1 MRKSRLL
8 IFGLIIGLI
17 TTAALLVSCF
27 PTTDT
32 DTGTGTGT
40 EETTTGAS
48 WTSSLI
54 MIGFVVLIFVM
65 MYFFTIRPQRKRQ
78 QEQSKMIDELKRGDK
93 VVTIGGL
100 YGVIENVAED
110 SITIR
115 VESGTTL
122 RFVKS
127 AIATKVSEQQPQTG
141 PK

>member
-8 IFGLIIGLI
+8 IIGLVI
-17 TTAALLVSCF
+17 GLLTATALLAGCF
-27 PTTDT
+27 PTTT
-32 DTGTGTGT
+32 DTGGD
-40 EETTTGAS
+40 ETTTTGTS
-48 WTSSLI
+48 WTSSLL

-78 QEQSKMIDELKRGDK
+78 QDQSKMIQELSRGDR

-100 YGVIENVAED
+100 YGVVENVSED
-110 SITIR
+110 SVTIR
-115 VESGTTL
+115 VESGTTM

-127 AIATKVSEQQPQTG
+127 AIATKITEQQPQTG